1 MLTFSRFSAKVA
13 ISGWTNTLTYRL
25 FFIIYRRAAYL
36 SFKRKLCQRIA
47 NTMTPIA
54 KIPLPAIIK
63 ATHIVAKP
71 GGGIGSH
78 DDF

>member
-1 MLTFSRFSAKVA
+1 MLTFSRFSVKGA

-25 FFIIYRRAAYL
+25 FFIISLRAAYL
-36 SFKRKLCQRIA
+36 SISRELCQRTPK
-47 NTMTPIA
+47 NMTPIV
-54 KIPLPAIIK
+54 KTPLPAIIK